1 MTDAPAVSPA
11 LLTRPDR
18 LIHARVADSALRSYA
33 DEAEWRDFQ
42 CWIEAERT
50 RVQANA
56 ERIPLDDL
64 ISWITDPDTGTIRH
78 ESGGFFAVQGLSVHI
93 PGNAM
98 PSWEQP
104 IIHQPEIGI
113 LGILAK
119 EFDGILHFLMQAKA
133 EPGNCNGVQISPTV
147 QATRS
152 NYTGVHRGR
161 RVPYL
166 DYFTAP
172 YVHRVIADVRQ
183 SEQGSAFLRKRN
195 RNMVVETRG
204 DVEPRDGFR
213 WLTAGQLH
221 ELFRVDDLVNMDARS
236 VLSCLP
242 FAGPGPSR
250 PSGLLGKAR
259 DDFTAA
265 LVRSYAGDG
274 GSLHTT
280 DSLLSWITGTRSGT
294 EVGVR
299 TVPLNGLSH
308 WRRGPERI
316 SHDSGRFFDVIG
328 VRVEASGREVGGW
341 TQPMFAARGEGIVAF
356 LVTRIEGV
364 LHLLMRLRVEPGF
377 VDVAEIAPTVQCVPE
392 NYDHLPEA
400 ARPAFLDEVLRAPAG
415 AIRFDVTLS
424 DEGGRF
430 HHTRNRH
437 LVIETTE
444 RHEHPDFR
452 WMTPHQVAG
461 LLRHSHYVNMQA
473 RSLLACMHTLLT
485 PEDLRPIGTVE
496 GTWHP

>member
-1 MTDAPAVSPA
+1 MTDVPAVSPA

-18 LIHARVADSALRSYA
+18 LIHARVTDSALCSYGSDA
-33 DEAEWRDFQ
+33 ARRGFQ
-42 CWIEAERT
+42 RWIEAERT

-64 ISWITDPDTGTIRH
+64 IGWSSDPDTGAIRH
-78 ESGGFFAVQGLSVHI
+78 ESGGFFAVEGLSIHI
-93 PGNAM
+93 PGNAV

-161 RVPYL
+161 SVPYL
-166 DYFTAP
+166 DYFTDP
-172 YVHRVIADVRQ
+172 SGHRVIADVRQ

-221 ELFRVDDLVNMDARS
+221 ELLRVDDLVNMDARS
-236 VLSCLP
+236 VLACLP
-242 FAGPGPSR
+242 FAGSGRSR
-250 PSGLLGKAR
+250 PSGRPEPAR
-259 DDFTAA
+259 GGFTSA
-265 LVRSYAGDG
+265 LIRSCAEDE

-280 DSLLSWITGTRSGT
+280 DSLLSWITATRSGT
-294 EVGVR
+294 EIGVR
-299 TVPLNGLSH
+299 TVPLAGLSH
-308 WRRGPERI
+308 WRRGPDRI

-341 TQPMFAARGEGIVAF
+341 TQPMFAAYREGVTAF

-364 LHLLMRLRVEPGF
+364 LHLLMRLRVEPGL
-377 VDVAEIAPTVQCVPE
+377 VDVAELAPTVQCTPE
-392 NYDHLPEA
+392 NYEHLPSA

-430 HHTRNRH
+430 YHTRNRH
-437 LVIETTE
+437 LIVETAE

-452 WMTPHQVAG
+452 WVTPHQVAG

-473 RSLLACMHTLLT
+473 RSLLACTHTLLT
-485 PEDLRPIGTVE
+485 EPAG
-496 GTWHP
+496 